1 MTNTNLQVFISQT
14 NQKVV
19 IKNAKACS
27 KICVDIILNEYNC
40 LIQTKA
46 HENYWNAVKQE
57 IEKIMKDLSL
67 LPNKEGFEFIA
78 VLKMEIL

>member
-1 MTNTNLQVFISQT
+1 MTAKEKAFEIFDKYQFASIYFSD
-14 NQKVV
+14 KSEGSY
-19 IKNAKACS
+19 KNAKACS

-57 IEKIMKDLSL
+57 IEKL
-67 LPNKEGFEFIA
+67 
-78 VLKMEIL
+78 